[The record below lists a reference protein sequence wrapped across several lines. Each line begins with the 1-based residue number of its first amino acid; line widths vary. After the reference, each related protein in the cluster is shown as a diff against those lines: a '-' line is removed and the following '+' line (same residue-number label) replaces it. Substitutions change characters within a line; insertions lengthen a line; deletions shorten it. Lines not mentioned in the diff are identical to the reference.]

1 MKNESMIFGLIFACS
16 FASASDSSLV
26 LVKKSSIVGQ
36 AVAAKS
42 YFRVAKA
49 PLGLISATRISD
61 TSLRVSYP
69 ADSTQNQ
76 RHYTIPLNSPFGAGT
91 QHFCWTERS
100 QTGTTFAVHELTTNT
115 TRRIES
121 PIQAVNQ
128 LQMIGTNVYLISEKD
143 RIQTLSRLN
152 LEISNIENLNT
163 LEAHHSIVRFG
174 SPHHKHLVIVDP
186 ISGQF
191 RIDSI
196 DPNYKVGNW
205 RTISREGRTPE
216 ASSSYET
223 AQGVKA
229 LRGNVL
235 AHAIGSTPNT
245 HIFVVPGEK
254 NVASSFALQVDG
266 SGNQLKQWNL
276 KPDPDMLQNM
286 LVEFRTVTMEA
297 EGLTFFGRDG
307 NAYTFQGVQ

>member
-1 MKNESMIFGLIFACS
+1 MIFGLIFACS

-36 AVAAKS
+36 AVAAKP
-42 YFRVAKA
+42 YFRITKA
-49 PLGLISATRISD
+49 PLGLVSATRVDSTALQI
-61 TSLRVSYP
+61 TYP
-69 ADSTQNQ
+69 ANTTQSQ
-76 RHYTIPLNSPFGAGT
+76 HQYTIPLSSPYAAGAE
-91 QHFCWTERS
+91 HFCWTERS

-143 RIQTLSRLN
+143 RTQTLSRLN
-152 LEISNIENLNT
+152 LETGTIENLNT
-163 LEAHHSIVRFG
+163 IESQHSIVRFG
-174 SPHHKHLVIVDP
+174 SPHQKHLVIVDP
-186 ISGQF
+186 IAGQF

-196 DPNYKVGNW
+196 DPNYTVGDW
-205 RTISREGRTPE
+205 RTISRAGRVPE
-216 ASSSYET
+216 PTSSYET

-235 AHAIGSTPNT
+235 AHAIGSSPNT

-254 NVASSFALQVDG
+254 NVASSFALLVDG
-266 SGNQLKQWNL
+266 NGNQLKQWNL
-276 KPDPDMLQNM
+276 KPDPDLLQNM
-286 LVEFRTVTMEA
+286 LVEFRTVTMEE